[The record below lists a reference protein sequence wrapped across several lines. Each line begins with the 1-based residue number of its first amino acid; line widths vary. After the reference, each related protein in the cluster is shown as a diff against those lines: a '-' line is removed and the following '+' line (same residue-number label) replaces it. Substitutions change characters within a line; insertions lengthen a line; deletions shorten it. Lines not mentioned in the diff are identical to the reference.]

1 MRYSKNYYETTFQ
14 YELSQKF
21 RYLDTEQLFRLKK
34 TVLSA
39 TSKDFSTGKKLA
51 FSLFFQM
58 YTGQRSKLTSSNADS
73 TKLGRR
79 VMKGDPVG
87 YKLTLRGKEFFMF
100 FQKIVDKSGGELK
113 YASTNSLKNNHCNS
127 YSFKVKN
134 ILSFSKMENHY
145 KYMRTLSD
153 LHVCLVTEANNSEE
167 LNFFSRTFKL

>member
-1 MRYSKNYYETTFQ
+1 MRYSKNYYKTTFQ

-21 RYLDTEQLFRLKK
+21 RYSDTEQLFRLKK

-39 TSKDFSTGKKLA
+39 ASKDFSTGKKLA

-58 YTGQRSKLTSSNADS
+58 YTGQKSKLTSSNADS
-73 TKLGRR
+73 TKSGRR
-79 VMKGDPVG
+79 VMKGDPTG

-100 FQKIVDKSGGELK
+100 FRKIVAKSGGKLK
-113 YASTNSLKNNHCNS
+113 RAKTNASKTNQCNS

-153 LHVCLVTEANNSEE
+153 LHVCLVTEANSLEE